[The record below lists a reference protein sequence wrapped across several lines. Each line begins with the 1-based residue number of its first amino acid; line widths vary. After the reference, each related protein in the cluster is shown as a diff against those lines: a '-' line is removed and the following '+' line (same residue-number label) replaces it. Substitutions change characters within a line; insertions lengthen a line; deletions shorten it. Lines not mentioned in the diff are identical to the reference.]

1 MSLNVSIMFFSP
13 RTLGLELC
21 FIYIISAFNNVFNR
35 TLAGL
40 AFFDGVFNLCDI
52 LETIRKIYYSNS
64 NCSAWS
70 YFRIAHIFIFP
81 VVLYPLHKIAMTTS
95 MWTTVVLALNR
106 YSAVSQPIST
116 YVNSATGTAKRVL
129 INISLV
135 LLFSTLFTLP
145 RFFEFYV
152 EWITIGCINNI
163 RVKDFGFVQNE
174 TLKEFNQSLYLI
186 SRNENFSFDATPAN
200 DSIEMATILDFR
212 VNEFRKSPYYQL
224 YYINIAQNLVTGFIP
239 LILLGVVNC
248 SVYTHLRKRRSEV
261 AQLTKGKDDFDIF
274 LIFLCTVI

>member
-1 MSLNVSIMFFSP
+1 M
-13 RTLGLELC
+13 
-21 FIYIISAFNNVFNR
+21 FNR

-81 VVLYPLHKIAMTTS
+81 IVLYPLHKIAMTTS

-129 INISLV
+129 RNISLV
-135 LLFSTLFTLP
+135 LLFSTSFTLP

-163 RVKDFGFVQNE
+163 RVKDYGFVQNE

-186 SRNENFSFDATPAN
+186 SRNENFSMDATPAN
-200 DSIEMATILDFR
+200 DSIGMATILDFR

-261 AQLTKGKDDFDIF
+261 AQLTKGKDPSDASFIVLF
-274 LIFLCTVI
+274 TVKSK